1 MIEAERIADV
11 LGGQEVLKRDVRS
24 LAELAAM
31 VKNGLPKN
39 ALRVVASHLQSD
51 SHGTSQLMDR
61 LVPKATYK
69 RRQSF
74 LSPTESERIERLARV
89 IATAEYIWDDPEAA
103 RQFLQTPH
111 ALLEQQTPCDAAM
124 TELGARQ
131 VEEILWKIFY
141 GLPA

>member
-1 MIEAERIADV
+1 MIEAGRIAEV
-11 LGGQEVLKRDVRS
+11 LGGKAVLKRDIRS

-31 VKNGLPKN
+31 IQHGLPKT

-51 SHGTSQLMDR
+51 THTTSQLMDR

-69 RRQSF
+69 RRKSF

-89 IATAEYIWDDPEAA
+89 IATAEYVWDDPKAA
-103 RQFLQTPH
+103 RQFLQMPH
-111 ALLEQQTPCDAAM
+111 PLLEQQTPCEAAM
-124 TELGARQ
+124 TELGARH

-141 GLPA
+141 GLPV